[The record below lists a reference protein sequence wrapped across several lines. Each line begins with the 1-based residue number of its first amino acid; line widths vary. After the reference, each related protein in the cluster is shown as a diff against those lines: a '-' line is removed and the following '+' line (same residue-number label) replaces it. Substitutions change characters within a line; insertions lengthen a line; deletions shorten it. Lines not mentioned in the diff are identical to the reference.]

1 MIKRISNRKGNR
13 ILKVQRE
20 YVNNLFMKR
29 IHTIKYKKIDKK
41 ATSKI
46 HIILKNNSTIYS
58 QSYNLFNKN
67 LVFENFSFVNNKK
80 YSRLV
85 NQKRLPLV
93 HANIWDTNLTLATY
107 KKEKMCKENDH
118 NNIGKGKYKSHNKYF
133 FETQFHE
140 PNMPKIP
147 LPSPQRLPIFP
158 NLIIYPFIKLFNFSK
173 KKRTNSS
180 SMLSKNITRKTDKT
194 NFEIQKKIEYI
205 QNSNKKNNNSIK
217 VSNNISK
224 NEYNIE
230 KDINKY
236 DKIGT
241 KNIEETIQKS
251 YINRNIYHYDY
262 SKNSKNA
269 NRVYQNEQ
277 NNYGN
282 DNKNNEESCHIVNN
296 ISSFSQNKYNIKIS
310 NKKVKRKY
318 DEIHI
323 KNMILKKE
331 KAWDKYI
338 IDDTM
343 PLTESIPMHIFHNCR
358 FTKYNYLYIQKYAQ
372 IYKNKIKD
380 TKKTTQNVLN
390 FKPNK
395 KRKICVQCYNTP
407 IMIIDKINTRLGA
420 RKIKKNNKII
430 SPYSKK
436 YCYKNIDKYNK
447 TVKIPPYYS
456 GKYILYKKINPYVFS
471 CLNSFST
478 IYSNRNPNWNQ
489 KINFRIQKKKKSA
502 LVKEE
507 KKQLSKKIIAP
518 LKGKIKNAP
527 KIHNGHLEKK
537 NLNKQILEDQKKK
550 KFIINKKKINHVY
563 NIDNTSCGYQSNKK
577 MKIRERKK
585 KCSLQESKI
594 TKKGK
599 CINSK
604 CLTNNGI
611 NLYNNCF
618 TEMPTKK
625 TDNRIEK
632 NNRQPLTSSF
642 NNKFESSRI
651 NTEPPFCKIK
661 KEVKAPLKQASKIKS
676 INKIKN
682 DHTKN
687 NISSSIQNKNAN
699 YNDNININLQQ
710 SPDKHIDGII
720 KKKSMQTKR
729 NKSNTVIGDHITQT
743 NKMEDKNAKK
753 EVYKSKERNTN
764 NLITSIHKNEN
775 NRKTTAQLNCY
786 KKNEINSKI
795 LNLNIERC
803 KDIIKGHTNL
813 NTINNN
819 NCLKKKYIKS
829 SSVKTEYASS
839 ISSPVS
845 NYSEGISGIRENDTN
860 NKLLEIDN
868 DKIIS
873 QESMLY
879 GLINK
884 NDNKNR
890 LKKFIEDS
898 EKNENQIKQSK
909 YKIGNNND
917 PSFFSHKNNVTNNF
931 SITHCKSKIKN
942 LLPNKTSF
950 IEKNINCWN
959 KTKKAHTTNLPK
971 INTSNLMSSTKIKSE
986 ESLLYE
992 LINSNDNKSKLKQ
1005 IIENSE
1011 KVKEDNELDKYHELI
1026 YPINNMTQENRHI
1039 LMQEETKHL
1048 NNDTNIIIETEH
1060 IQKNTEIKRTEI
1072 VYPYN
1077 NLQKTND
1084 QKITR
1089 KDHISHHEN
1098 FLYQLINKSSNR
1110 IKLQNF
1116 IQEDIKYEQPK
1127 NQHIIKNKLNTT
1139 PPIKYT
1145 PINNTQ
1151 TIQSNELYD
1160 QSSGNLELNKNMP
1173 KEKNVAKDTVSKKYI
1188 KYEKSSKY
1196 SMKKPIK
1203 CEKESLNLAKKQI
1216 CYKNLFTHKYLHSQ
1230 SNYSIKKLAIKT
1242 DSKYKIRINN
1252 SSSKDDKKIKFLN
1265 SQNGNKTT
1273 SKDID
1278 IKNVQNPKKY
1288 KYIKAKIETIKT
1300 EMNKIERDKNI
1311 KTDYY
1316 KKKAL
1321 LLQSNLKKGEEN
1333 IKRKPIE
1340 PRRQKSSISTY
1351 HKFNDNKKDNILKKI
1366 KYQFLNKN
1374 EINEKNMNPKNLSK
1388 KCFKSQHFNIQKK
1401 YPNGIKTSTKYSR
1414 PTNIYEKNGYQRTKC
1429 SLLISKRSFS
1439 KKQKINNGT
1448 SNEVTKQGNI
1458 IENMLEVI
1466 TMTDRNNSNKN
1477 CLNLDK
1483 GIKINNDYN
1492 KNEDRQKIK
1501 YFEQIHNEIKN
1512 KVINKEIRKKTENR
1526 KIIIKKN
1533 YFTILRNNINHNNKQ
1548 KIVEKIQKEKYKTNI
1563 TAFIELIPQTKPTK
1577 MFNKKVTTI
1586 KNEYIVPTPIL
1597 HISKQN
1603 TNKKVNNS
1611 LNPRLD
1617 KIALSF
1623 NPLNK
1628 NIVMHRQEYYISITI
1643 NYCTIPRYIENKIT
1657 IFKWFTKNIINKIDK
1672 AEDRTVHIYGPFKK
1686 MKQISLY
1693 KKINKPKKSLII
1705 DGTSKDNEN
1714 KACRKLQIEDIQ
1726 IKGINKIGKKNSSLI
1741 LDIYKRKCINR
1752 NEKIIFYF
1760 SKNQKYEKLLQF
1772 KSQRKNQ
1779 INKNAM
1785 IIPNEN
1791 IIYTFKVTILVAT
1804 IFRTYMCTVLFIK
1817 NISDTSVC
1825 TSNTIYIL
1833 TKNINSLCNTKK
1845 QVIPL
1850 INDEIKNKIALT
1862 NRINNSPK
1870 LLKIDNNIVEKIEEK
1885 NSLLPLKCLS
1895 NNYTKDAEK
1904 ENPKIKMIQDIS
1916 KKVEKIK
1923 PKENQNNDIEKEILA
1938 IKHLIKEVLDEI
1950 KNGIIKDSN
1959 IEKKK
1964 KRVRSKRKL
1973 LYRKEFVKNILNKNR
1988 KFIKPKLMNEKN
2000 KPIEIL
2006 QKIKKLNKIHTKKT
2020 NTYAPLKN
2028 MVEESSIEI
2037 TQNNEQD
2044 KFAIENFEDSIC
2056 MNNRDLLSDNT
2067 LENQTEENKYAV
2079 QIETS
2084 NDILTIKDK
2093 ENNDS
2098 TCIIVKDGEI
2108 NIPHCNTLPVKNCEE
2123 IKKEIN
2129 KLIDM
2134 VNELKKEYM
2143 NEMINQGFNQKIKED
2158 ITIIEQLENINLENT
2173 NEIIAKKFEHEI
2185 DKIEEENHHPTKILA
2200 LKNSQLDDLK
2210 EKENPQIS
2218 DETNYEIMM
2227 LENLKVNQEKIK
2239 ILPNNH
2245 RSNDPNERISKKIPK
2260 IKFQKKKKSIK
2271 NMKIKFKIMDIIH
2284 EETPTNF
2291 EIKKNNTENIKQIVK
2306 DILTVE
2312 TIKSILKETKDR
2324 CFEENKNE
2332 PMPNDQASIIE
2343 NAKMVNYPETQET
2356 FLKDTPT
2363 TNLSYEKNEQVYIS
2377 SNSIIKKKSKN
2388 INDTKNGMTE
2398 TMQKLLSRKRVTL
2411 NESLAKKRQIFNA
2424 QKDENKRLTD
2434 DFLFSCS

>member
-1 MIKRISNRKGNR
+1 MIKRISNRKWNK
-13 ILKVQRE
+13 ILKAQRE

-29 IHTIKYKKIDKK
+29 IHTIKYKKINKK
-41 ATSKI
+41 ATFKI
-46 HIILKNNSTIYS
+46 HIILKKHSTIYS
-58 QSYNLFNKN
+58 QCYNLFNKN
-67 LVFENFSFVNNKK
+67 LVFENSSFINSKK

-85 NQKRLPLV
+85 NQKRLPLA
-93 HANIWDTNLTLATY
+93 HANKWNTNLTQVTY
-107 KKEKMCKENDH
+107 KKEKMYKENEH
-118 NNIGKGKYKSHNKYF
+118 NNIGKGKYKTHNKYF

-140 PNMPKIP
+140 PNVPKMP
-147 LPSPQRLPIFP
+147 LPIPQRLPIFP

-173 KKRTNSS
+173 KKRTNSG
-180 SMLSKNITRKTDKT
+180 SMLSKNIMRKTDKT

-230 KDINKY
+230 KDKNKY
-236 DKIGT
+236 NKICT
-241 KNIEETIQKS
+241 KNIEENLKKS

-277 NNYGN
+277 VDYGN
-282 DNKNNEESCHIVNN
+282 DNKTNDESHHIVNN

-318 DEIHI
+318 DDIHI
-323 KNMILKKE
+323 KNMVLKKE
-331 KAWDKYI
+331 KTWDKYI
-338 IDDTM
+338 IDDII
-343 PLTESIPMHIFHNCR
+343 PLTESIPMHIFRNCK
-358 FTKYNYLYIQKYAQ
+358 FTKYYYLYIQKYAQ
-372 IYKNKIKD
+372 IYKNKINY
-380 TKKTTQNVLN
+380 TNKTTQHVLN

-395 KRKICVQCYNTP
+395 KLKICPQGYNTP
-407 IMIIDKINTRLGA
+407 IMIIDKINTKQGA
-420 RKIKKNNKII
+420 RKKRKNNKII
-430 SPYSKK
+430 STYSKK

-447 TVKIPPYYS
+447 TVKIPTCYS

-471 CLNSFST
+471 RLNSFST
-478 IYSNRNPNWNQ
+478 ISNSRNPNWNQ

-502 LVKEE
+502 LVKDE
-507 KKQLSKKIIAP
+507 KKQLSKKIITP
-518 LKGKIKNAP
+518 LKGKIKNPP

-550 KFIINKKKINHVY
+550 KFIINKKKINHFY
-563 NIDNTSCGYQSNKK
+563 NIDNTSCRYQSNKK
-577 MKIRERKK
+577 MKICEIKK
-585 KCSLQESKI
+585 KRNLQKPKI
-594 TKKGK
+594 TKKDK

-604 CLTNNGI
+604 CLMNNEI
-611 NLYNNCF
+611 SLYNYCS
-618 TEMPTKK
+618 TEMSTKK
-625 TDNRIEK
+625 TNNRIGK
-632 NNRQPLTSSF
+632 NNIHPLTSSF
-642 NNKFESSRI
+642 NNKFESTRI

-661 KEVKAPLKQASKIKS
+661 KEVKASSKQPSKIKS

-687 NISSSIQNKNAN
+687 NVSSSIQNKNAN

-710 SPDKHIDGII
+710 SSTKHIGSII
-720 KKKSMQTKR
+720 KKKSIQTKR
-729 NKSNTVIGDHITQT
+729 NKSNTRIGDHITQT
-743 NKMEDKNAKK
+743 NKMEDKNGKK
-753 EVYKSKERNTN
+753 EVYKLKERNTN
-764 NLITSIHKNEN
+764 NFITSIHKNGN
-775 NRKTTAQLNCY
+775 NRKTIDQLNCY

-803 KDIIKGHTNL
+803 KDIIKDPTNS
-813 NTINNN
+813 NTTTNNY
-819 NCLKKKYIKS
+819 LKKKYIKS
-829 SSVKTEYASS
+829 NSVKTEYASS
-839 ISSPVS
+839 ISSPIS
-845 NYSEGISGIRENDTN
+845 NYSEGISRIRENDTN
-860 NKLLEIDN
+860 NKLLEIDK

-879 GLINK
+879 GLINN

-942 LLPNKTSF
+942 VLPNKTSF

-959 KTKKAHTTNLPK
+959 KTKKTHTTNLPE

-1026 YPINNMTQENRHI
+1026 YPIKNMSQENRHI
-1039 LMQEETKHL
+1039 LMQEDETKHL
-1048 NNDTNIIIETEH
+1048 HNDTNIIIETEH
-1060 IQKNTEIKRTEI
+1060 IQKNTEIKRTGI

-1077 NLQKTND
+1077 NLQKTTD
-1084 QKITR
+1084 HKVTQ

-1098 FLYQLINKSSNR
+1098 LLYQLINKSSNR
-1110 IKLQNF
+1110 IKLRNF

-1127 NQHIIKNKLNTT
+1127 NQHIIKNNINTT

-1151 TIQSNELYD
+1151 TIQNNELHD
-1160 QSSGNLELNKNMP
+1160 QSSGNVELNKNMP
-1173 KEKNVAKDTVSKKYI
+1173 KEKNVTKDTVSKKYI
-1188 KYEKSSKY
+1188 NYEKSSKY

-1216 CYKNLFTHKYLHSQ
+1216 CYKNLITHKYLHSQ
-1230 SNYSIKKLAIKT
+1230 SNYSIKKSTIKT
-1242 DSKYKIRINN
+1242 DNKYKIRNN
-1252 SSSKDDKKIKFLN
+1252 NNSSKDDKKIKFLN

-1273 SKDID
+1273 SKGID
-1278 IKNVQNPKKY
+1278 TKNVQNLKKY

-1311 KTDYY
+1311 KADDY
-1316 KKKAL
+1316 KKKTL
-1321 LLQSNLKKGEEN
+1321 LLQSNLKNGDEN

-1340 PRRQKSSISTY
+1340 PRKQKSSISTY
-1351 HKFNDNKKDNILKKI
+1351 HKFNDNKKDNILKK

-1374 EINEKNMNPKNLSK
+1374 EINKKNMNPKNLNK

-1401 YPNGIKTSTKYSR
+1401 YPNGIKSSTKYSR
-1414 PTNIYEKNGYQRTKC
+1414 PTNIYEKNSYQSTKC

-1439 KKQKINNGT
+1439 KKQKINNDT

-1458 IENMLEVI
+1458 IETMLEVI
-1466 TMTDRNNSNKN
+1466 TMTDRNNSNNN
-1477 CLNLDK
+1477 CPNMDK

-1512 KVINKEIRKKTENR
+1512 KVINTEIRKKAENR
-1526 KIIIKKN
+1526 KIIIKKK
-1533 YFTILRNNINHNNKQ
+1533 YFTILRNNSNHNNMKR
-1548 KIVEKIQKEKYKTNI
+1548 IVEKIQKEKNKPNF
-1563 TAFIELIPQTKPTK
+1563 TAFIELTPQTKPTK
-1577 MFNKKVTTI
+1577 IFNKKIITI
-1586 KNEYIVPTPIL
+1586 KNEYIVPTLIL
-1597 HISKQN
+1597 HISEQKR
-1603 TNKKVNNS
+1603 NKKMNNS
-1611 LNPRLD
+1611 LKPSLD
-1617 KIALSF
+1617 KIELSF

-1657 IFKWFTKNIINKIDK
+1657 IFKWFTKNIINKM
-1672 AEDRTVHIYGPFKK
+1672 DRTDDRIVHICG
-1686 MKQISLY
+1686 LY
-1693 KKINKPKKSLII
+1693 KKINKSKKSLII
-1705 DGTSKDNEN
+1705 NGASKDNEN
-1714 KACRKLQIEDIQ
+1714 TACRKLQIEDIQ

-1741 LDIYKRKCINR
+1741 FDIYKGKCINR

-1760 SKNQKYEKLLQF
+1760 SKNQKYENLLQF
-1772 KSQRKNQ
+1772 KSERKNQ
-1779 INKNAM
+1779 INKNIM

-1791 IIYTFKVTILVAT
+1791 IIYTFKVTILVTT
-1804 IFRTYMCTVLFIK
+1804 IFRTYVCTVLFIK
-1817 NISDTSVC
+1817 NISDTSKY

-1850 INDEIKNKIALT
+1850 INDEIKNKITLI
-1862 NRINNSPK
+1862 NKINNSPK
-1870 LLKIDNNIVEKIEEK
+1870 LLKIDNNIVEKSEEK
-1885 NSLLPLKCLS
+1885 NRILPLKCLP
-1895 NNYTKDAEK
+1895 NNYMKDTEK

-1988 KFIKPKLMNEKN
+1988 KFIKPKLMNEKH

-2020 NTYAPLKN
+2020 NIYAPLKN
-2028 MVEESSIEI
+2028 IEEESSIEI
-2037 TQNNEQD
+2037 TQNNEQG

-2067 LENQTEENKYAV
+2067 LENQTEENKYAI
-2079 QIETS
+2079 QIDTS

-2098 TCIIVKDGEI
+2098 TCIIVKNDEI
-2108 NIPHCNTLPVKNCEE
+2108 NIPHCNTIPVKNCEE

-2143 NEMINQGFNQKIKED
+2143 NEMINQGFNQKIKEN

-2173 NEIIAKKFEHEI
+2173 NEIIAKKFEHEL
-2185 DKIEEENHHPTKILA
+2185 DKIEEENQPPTKILE
-2200 LKNSQLDDLK
+2200 LKNSQLDNLK
-2210 EKENPQIS
+2210 ENENPQIS

-2227 LENLKVNQEKIK
+2227 LENPKVNQEKIK

-2245 RSNDPNERISKKIPK
+2245 RSNEPNERISKKIPK

-2271 NMKIKFKIMDIIH
+2271 KMKIKFKIMDIIH
-2284 EETPTNF
+2284 EENPTNF
-2291 EIKKNNTENIKQIVK
+2291 EIKKNHTENIKQILK

-2312 TIKSILKETKDR
+2312 TIQNILKETKDQ

-2332 PMPNDQASIIE
+2332 PMPNDQPPIIE
-2343 NAKMVNYPETQET
+2343 NAKVVNYAETQET
-2356 FLKDTPT
+2356 FLKDTST
-2363 TNLSYEKNEQVYIS
+2363 SNLSYEKNEQVYIS
-2377 SNSIIKKKSKN
+2377 NPSIIKKKSKN

-2398 TMQKLLSRKRVTL
+2398 TMKKLLSRKRVTL

>member
-13 ILKVQRE
+13 ILKPQRE

-46 HIILKNNSTIYS
+46 HIILKNHSTVYS
-58 QSYNLFNKN
+58 QCYNLFNKN
-67 LVFENFSFVNNKK
+67 IFFENFSFINNKK

-85 NQKRLPLV
+85 NQKKLPFP

-107 KKEKMCKENDH
+107 EKEKMYKKNEH
-118 NNIGKGKYKSHNKYF
+118 NNNGKGKYKSHNQYF

-140 PNMPKIP
+140 PNMPKMP
-147 LPSPQRLPIFP
+147 LPSPQRLSIFP

-173 KKRTNSS
+173 KKRTNSG
-180 SMLSKNITRKTDKT
+180 SMLSKNITRKTDKI
-194 NFEIQKKIEYI
+194 NFEIQKKIECI

-217 VSNNISK
+217 SSNNISK

-230 KDINKY
+230 KDKNKY

-241 KNIEETIQKS
+241 KNIEEPPQKS
-251 YINRNIYHYDY
+251 YINHNIYHYNY

-269 NRVYQNEQ
+269 NKMYQNEQ
-277 NNYGN
+277 DNYGN
-282 DNKNNEESCHIVNN
+282 DNKRNEESRHIVNN

-323 KNMILKKE
+323 KNMVLKKE

-338 IDDTM
+338 IDDII
-343 PLTESIPMHIFHNCR
+343 PLTESIPMYIFHNCR

-380 TKKTTQNVLN
+380 TKKTTQNLLN

-407 IMIIDKINTRLGA
+407 IMIIDKINTRRCA
-420 RKIKKNNKII
+420 RKKNKNNKII
-430 SPYSKK
+430 STYSKK

-447 TVKIPPYYS
+447 TVKIPTHYS
-456 GKYILYKKINPYVFS
+456 RKYILYKKINPYVFLR
-471 CLNSFST
+471 LNSFST
-478 IYSNRNPNWNQ
+478 ICSSRNPNLNQ
-489 KINFRIQKKKKSA
+489 QINFRIQKKKKYA
-502 LVKEE
+502 LIKEE
-507 KKQLSKKIIAP
+507 KKQLSKKIITP
-518 LKGKIKNAP
+518 LKGKIKNVP

-537 NLNKQILEDQKKK
+537 NLNKQILEGQKKK
-550 KFIINKKKINHVY
+550 KFIVNKKKINHFF

-585 KCSLQESKI
+585 KHNLQGSKI
-594 TKKGK
+594 TKKDK

-611 NLYNNCF
+611 NLYNNCA
-618 TEMPTKK
+618 TEMSTKK
-625 TDNRIEK
+625 TDNRMEK

-642 NNKFESSRI
+642 NNKFERSRI

-676 INKIKN
+676 INKMKN

-687 NISSSIQNKNAN
+687 NVSSSTQNKNAN
-699 YNDNININLQQ
+699 YNDNIYINLQQ
-710 SPDKHIDGII
+710 SQTKHIDSII

-729 NKSNTVIGDHITQT
+729 NKSNTRISDHITQT

-753 EVYKSKERNTN
+753 EVYKLKERITN
-764 NLITSIHKNEN
+764 NLITSIHKNGN

-803 KDIIKGHTNL
+803 KDIIKGHTNS

-829 SSVKTEYASS
+829 NSVKTEYASS

-845 NYSEGISGIRENDTN
+845 NYSEGISRIRENDTN
-860 NKLLEIDN
+860 NKLLEIDK

-917 PSFFSHKNNVTNNF
+917 PSFFSHKNNVINDF

-942 LLPNKTSF
+942 VLPNKTSF
-950 IEKNINCWN
+950 IEKNINCWS

-992 LINSNDNKSKLKQ
+992 LINANDNKSKLKQ

-1026 YPINNMTQENRHI
+1026 YPINNMPQKNRHI
-1039 LMQEETKHL
+1039 LMQEEETKHPH
-1048 NNDTNIIIETEH
+1048 NDTNIIIETEH
-1060 IQKNTEIKRTEI
+1060 IQKKTEIKQTEI

-1077 NLQKTND
+1077 NLQKTPD
-1084 QKITR
+1084 QKITH

-1098 FLYQLINKSSNR
+1098 LLYQLINKSSNR
-1110 IKLQNF
+1110 IKLRNF

-1127 NQHIIKNKLNTT
+1127 NQHIIKSNLNTT
-1139 PPIKYT
+1139 QPIKYT

-1151 TIQSNELYD
+1151 TIQNNKLYD
-1160 QSSGNLELNKNMP
+1160 QSSGNIELNKNMS
-1173 KEKNVAKDTVSKKYI
+1173 KEKNVEKDAVSKKYI
-1188 KYEKSSKY
+1188 NYEKSSKY

-1203 CEKESLNLAKKQI
+1203 CEKKSLNLAKKQI
-1216 CYKNLFTHKYLHSQ
+1216 CYKNLFTHKYLYSQ
-1230 SNYSIKKLAIKT
+1230 SNYSIKKLTIKT
-1242 DSKYKIRINN
+1242 DNKYKIRINN
-1252 SSSKDDKKIKFLN
+1252 NSSKDDKKIKFLN
-1265 SQNGNKTT
+1265 SQNGNKTS
-1273 SKDID
+1273 SKGID
-1278 IKNVQNPKKY
+1278 IKNVQNSKKY

-1311 KTDYY
+1311 KADYY
-1316 KKKAL
+1316 KKKTL
-1321 LLQSNLKKGEEN
+1321 LLQSNLKNCEEN

-1340 PRRQKSSISTY
+1340 QKRQKSSISTY
-1351 HKFNDNKKDNILKKI
+1351 HQFNDNKKDNILKKI

-1388 KCFKSQHFNIQKK
+1388 KCFKSQHFNIHKK

-1414 PTNIYEKNGYQRTKC
+1414 PTNIYKKNDYQSTKC
-1429 SLLISKRSFS
+1429 SLLISKKSFS
-1439 KKQKINNGT
+1439 KKQKINNGA

-1466 TMTDRNNSNKN
+1466 TMTDKNNSNKN
-1477 CLNLDK
+1477 CPNLDK
-1483 GIKINNDYN
+1483 GIKINNVYN

-1501 YFEQIHNEIKN
+1501 YFEQILNEIKN

-1526 KIIIKKN
+1526 KIIIKKK
-1533 YFTILRNNINHNNKQ
+1533 YFNILRNNSNHNNKQ
-1548 KIVEKIQKEKYKTNI
+1548 RIVEKIQKEKYKTNI

-1577 MFNKKVTTI
+1577 IFNKKITTI

-1603 TNKKVNNS
+1603 TNKKMNNS
-1611 LNPRLD
+1611 LKPSLD
-1617 KIALSF
+1617 KIELSF
-1623 NPLNK
+1623 NPINK
-1628 NIVMHRQEYYISITI
+1628 NIVMHKQEYYISITI

-1657 IFKWFTKNIINKIDK
+1657 IFKWFTKKIINKMDITEDK
-1672 AEDRTVHIYGPFKK
+1672 IIHIYGIF
-1686 MKQISLY
+1686 
-1693 KKINKPKKSLII
+1693 KKINKPQKSLII

-1714 KACRKLQIEDIQ
+1714 KASRKLQIEDIQ
-1726 IKGINKIGKKNSSLI
+1726 IKRINKIGKKNSSFI
-1741 LDIYKRKCINR
+1741 SNIYKGKCINR
-1752 NEKIIFYF
+1752 NEKIIFNF
-1760 SKNQKYEKLLQF
+1760 SKNQKHEKLLQF

-1779 INKNAM
+1779 INKNEM
-1785 IIPNEN
+1785 ITPNEN
-1791 IIYTFKVTILVAT
+1791 IIYTFKVTIFVVT
-1804 IFRTYMCTVLFIK
+1804 IFRTYMCTILFIK
-1817 NISDTSVC
+1817 NILDTSVY

-1845 QVIPL
+1845 QVLPL
-1850 INDEIKNKIALT
+1850 INDEIKNKIALI
-1862 NRINNSPK
+1862 NRINSSPK
-1870 LLKIDNNIVEKIEEK
+1870 LLKIDNNIIEKNEEK
-1885 NSLLPLKCLS
+1885 SSILPLKYLP
-1895 NNYTKDAEK
+1895 NNCTKDAEK
-1904 ENPKIKMIQDIS
+1904 ENLKIKMIQDIS

-1923 PKENQNNDIEKEILA
+1923 PKENQNSDIEKEILV

-1959 IEKKK
+1959 IERKK

-1988 KFIKPKLMNEKN
+1988 KFIKLKLMNEKN

-2020 NTYAPLKN
+2020 STYPPLKN

-2037 TQNNEQD
+2037 TQNDEQD

-2056 MNNRDLLSDNT
+2056 MNNRDILSDNT
-2067 LENQTEENKYAV
+2067 LENQTEENKYAI
-2079 QIETS
+2079 QIDAS
-2084 NDILTIKDK
+2084 DDILTIKDK

-2098 TCIIVKDGEI
+2098 TCIIVKDDET
-2108 NIPHCNTLPVKNCEE
+2108 NIPHYNTLPVKNCEE

-2158 ITIIEQLENINLENT
+2158 ITIIEQLENINFENT

-2185 DKIEEENHHPTKILA
+2185 DKIEEENQYPTKILA
-2200 LKNSQLDDLK
+2200 LKNSQLDNLK
-2210 EKENPQIS
+2210 EKEIPQIR

-2239 ILPNNH
+2239 ILPNSH
-2245 RSNDPNERISKKIPK
+2245 RRNEPNERISKKIPK

-2312 TIKSILKETKDR
+2312 TIKNILKETKDQ

-2332 PMPNDQASIIE
+2332 PMPNDQAPTIE
-2343 NAKMVNYPETQET
+2343 NSKVVNYAETQET
-2356 FLKDTPT
+2356 FLKDTPAS
-2363 TNLSYEKNEQVYIS
+2363 NISYEKNEQVYIS
-2377 SNSIIKKKSKN
+2377 SASIIKKKSKN

-2398 TMQKLLSRKRVTL
+2398 TMKKLLSRKRVTL
-2411 NESLAKKRQIFNA
+2411 NESLAKKRQTFNA
-2424 QKDENKRLTD
+2424 QKDESKRLTD

>member
-13 ILKVQRE
+13 ILKAQRE

-41 ATSKI
+41 APYKI
-46 HIILKNNSTIYS
+46 HVILKNHSTIYS
-58 QSYNLFNKN
+58 QCCNLFNKN
-67 LVFENFSFVNNKK
+67 LAFENFSFINNKR
-80 YSRLV
+80 YSKLV
-85 NQKRLPLV
+85 NQKKTPLA
-93 HANIWDTNLTLATY
+93 HANIWNTNLTLPAY
-107 KKEKMCKENDH
+107 EKEKMCKENEH
-118 NNIGKGKYKSHNKYF
+118 NNIEKSKYRSHNKYF

-140 PNMPKIP
+140 SSMPKMP
-147 LPSPQRLPIFP
+147 LVPPQRLPIFP

-180 SMLSKNITRKTDKT
+180 SMLSKNIIRKTDKT
-194 NFEIQKKIEYI
+194 NFEIHKKTEYI
-205 QNSNKKNNNSIK
+205 QNCNKKNNNSIK
-217 VSNNISK
+217 STNNISK

-230 KDINKY
+230 KDKNKY

-241 KNIEETIQKS
+241 KNIEENQKKS
-251 YINRNIYHYDY
+251 YINRNIYHYAY
-262 SKNSKNA
+262 LKNSKNA
-269 NRVYQNEQ
+269 NRVYHNEQ
-277 NNYGN
+277 ENYGN
-282 DNKNNEESCHIVNN
+282 DNKKNEKPHHIVNN
-296 ISSFSQNKYNIKIS
+296 ISSFSQNQYNIKIS

-323 KNMILKKE
+323 KNLVLTKE
-331 KAWDKYI
+331 EPWDKYI
-338 IDDTM
+338 IDDIIL
-343 PLTESIPMHIFHNCR
+343 LTESIPMHIFHNCR

-372 IYKNKIKD
+372 IYKNQI
-380 TKKTTQNVLN
+380 TYPKKTTQHVLN

-395 KRKICVQCYNTP
+395 KRKISAQCYNTP
-407 IMIIDKINTRLGA
+407 IMIIGKINARRGTR
-420 RKIKKNNKII
+420 KKNKNNKAI
-430 SPYSKK
+430 STYSKK

-447 TVKIPPYYS
+447 TVKMPTHYN
-456 GKYILYKKINPYVFS
+456 GKYILYKKINSSVFS

-478 IYSNRNPNWNQ
+478 ICNNQNYNWNQ
-489 KINFRIQKKKKSA
+489 KINFRIHQKKKFA
-502 LVKEE
+502 LIKDE
-507 KKQLSKKIIAP
+507 KKQLSKKIITP

-527 KIHNGHLEKK
+527 KIHNDHLKKK
-537 NLNKQILEDQKKK
+537 NLNKQILECQK
-550 KFIINKKKINHVY
+550 KKKINHFFNV
-563 NIDNTSCGYQSNKK
+563 DNTSCEYISNKK

-585 KCSLQESKI
+585 KHNLQESKMAQ
-594 TKKGK
+594 KGK
-599 CINSK
+599 YINSK
-604 CLTNNGI
+604 CLTNNEI
-611 NLYNNCF
+611 NLYNYCS
-618 TEMPTKK
+618 TEMSTKK

-632 NNRQPLTSSF
+632 NNRQPLISSF
-642 NNKFESSRI
+642 NNKFEINRI

-676 INKIKN
+676 INKMKN
-682 DHTKN
+682 DHKKN
-687 NISSSIQNKNAN
+687 NVSSSIQNKNPN

-710 SPDKHIDGII
+710 HSTKHIDNVI

-729 NKSNTVIGDHITQT
+729 NKSNTIIGDHIIQP
-743 NKMEDKNAKK
+743 NKMEDKNTKK
-753 EVYKSKERNTN
+753 EVNKLKERNAN
-764 NLITSIHKNEN
+764 NIITSTYKNSN

-795 LNLNIERC
+795 LNLNIKRC
-803 KDIIKGHTNL
+803 KDIIKDHTNS

-819 NCLKKKYIKS
+819 NYLKKKYVKS
-829 SSVKTEYASS
+829 NSVKTEYASS
-839 ISSPVS
+839 VSSPVS
-845 NYSEGISGIRENDTN
+845 NYSEGINQVRENDTN
-860 NKLLEIDN
+860 KKLLEIDKN
-868 DKIIS
+868 KIIS

-898 EKNENQIKQSK
+898 EKNENKVERSNH
-909 YKIGNNND
+909 KIEKNND
-917 PSFFSHKNNVTNNF
+917 PYFFSHKNNVINNF
-931 SITHCKSKIKN
+931 SITHCKSEIKN
-942 LLPNKTSF
+942 VLPNKTSF
-950 IEKNINCWN
+950 VDNNINCWN
-959 KTKKAHTTNLPK
+959 KTKKTHTANLPK

-992 LINSNDNKSKLKQ
+992 LINANDNKSKLKQ

-1011 KVKEDNELDKYHELI
+1011 KVKEVNELDKYHELI
-1026 YPINNMTQENRHI
+1026 YPIKNMPQENRHI
-1039 LMQEETKHL
+1039 LMQEEETKHL
-1048 NNDTNIIIETEH
+1048 HNDTNIIIETEH

-1072 VYPYN
+1072 AYPYN
-1077 NLQKTND
+1077 SLQKTND
-1084 QKITR
+1084 QKITH

-1098 FLYQLINKSSNR
+1098 LLYQLVNKSNNR

-1127 NQHIIKNKLNTT
+1127 NQHIIKNNINTT
-1139 PPIKYT
+1139 QPIKYT
-1145 PINNTQ
+1145 PINNTH
-1151 TIQSNELYD
+1151 TIQKDELYN
-1160 QSSGNLELNKNMP
+1160 QNSVNIELNKNMS
-1173 KEKNVAKDTVSKKYI
+1173 KEKSVKKDTASKKYI
-1188 KYEKSSKY
+1188 NYEKSSKY
-1196 SMKKPIK
+1196 SMKKPIN

-1216 CYKNLFTHKYLHSQ
+1216 CYKNLFSHKYLHSQ
-1230 SNYSIKKLAIKT
+1230 SNYSIKKMTIKA
-1242 DSKYKIRINN
+1242 DNKYKIRINN
-1252 SSSKDDKKIKFLN
+1252 NSSKDDKKIKFLN
-1265 SQNGNKTT
+1265 SQNGSKTT
-1273 SKDID
+1273 SKGID
-1278 IKNVQNPKKY
+1278 IKNVQNQKKY
-1288 KYIKAKIETIKT
+1288 KLIKAKIETIKT

-1316 KKKAL
+1316 KKKTL
-1321 LLQSNLKKGEEN
+1321 LLQNNLKKGEEN

-1340 PRRQKSSISTY
+1340 LKRQKSSISTC
-1351 HKFNDNKKDNILKKI
+1351 HKFNDNKKDIILKK
-1366 KYQFLNKN
+1366 KYKFLNKN
-1374 EINEKNMNPKNLSK
+1374 EINEKNMNLKNLSK

-1414 PTNIYEKNGYQRTKC
+1414 PTNIYEKNGYQSTKL
-1429 SLLISKRSFS
+1429 SLLINKRSFS

-1458 IENMLEVI
+1458 IENMSEVI
-1466 TMTDRNNSNKN
+1466 TTTNRNNSIKN
-1477 CLNLDK
+1477 CPNLDK

-1492 KNEDRQKIK
+1492 KNEDRQKRK
-1501 YFEQIHNEIKN
+1501 YFEQILNEIKN
-1512 KVINKEIRKKTENR
+1512 KVINKEIRKKTENK
-1526 KIIIKKN
+1526 KIIIKKK
-1533 YFTILRNNINHNNKQ
+1533 YFTILRNNSNHNNKQ
-1548 KIVEKIQKEKYKTNI
+1548 TNAEKIQKEKNKTNF
-1563 TAFIELIPQTKPTK
+1563 TPFISLIPQTNPTK
-1577 MFNKKVTTI
+1577 IFNKKIPTI

-1597 HISKQN
+1597 DISEQN

-1611 LNPRLD
+1611 LNPSLD
-1617 KIALSF
+1617 KIELSF

-1628 NIVMHRQEYYISITI
+1628 NIVIHRQEYYISITI
-1643 NYCTIPRYIENKIT
+1643 NYCTIPQYIENKIT
-1657 IFKWFTKNIINKIDK
+1657 IFKWFTKKITNKMDITEDK
-1672 AEDRTVHIYGPFKK
+1672 IVHIYATFKK

-1693 KKINKPKKSLII
+1693 KKINKSKKSLII
-1705 DGTSKDNEN
+1705 DEESKDNEN
-1714 KACRKLQIEDIQ
+1714 KACRKLQVENIQ
-1726 IKGINKIGKKNSSLI
+1726 IKGINKIGKKNSSPI
-1741 LDIYKRKCINR
+1741 LDSYKRNYINR

-1772 KSQRKNQ
+1772 KSQSKNQ

-1785 IIPNEN
+1785 ITPNEN
-1791 IIYTFKVTILVAT
+1791 IIYTFKITILVAT

-1817 NISDTSVC
+1817 NISDTSVY
-1825 TSNTIYIL
+1825 TSNTISKL

-1845 QVIPL
+1845 EVIPL
-1850 INDEIKNKIALT
+1850 INGEIENKIALIKK
-1862 NRINNSPK
+1862 INNNPK
-1870 LLKIDNNIVEKIEEK
+1870 CLKIDDNIVEKNGEK
-1885 NSLLPLKCLS
+1885 NDEKSSILPLKCLPS
-1895 NNYTKDAEK
+1895 NYTNDVEK
-1904 ENPKIKMIQDIS
+1904 ENPKIKMIEDIS
-1916 KKVEKIK
+1916 KKVEEIK

-1959 IEKKK
+1959 IERKK

-1973 LYRKEFVKNILNKNR
+1973 LYRKEFVKNILNKNK

-2006 QKIKKLNKIHTKKT
+2006 QKIKKLNKIHTKKASK
-2020 NTYAPLKN
+2020 YALLKN
-2028 MVEESSIEI
+2028 IAEESSLEI
-2037 TQNNEQD
+2037 AQNDEQD
-2044 KFAIENFEDSIC
+2044 KFAIDNFENSIC

-2067 LENQTEENKYAV
+2067 LENHTEENKYAI
-2079 QIETS
+2079 QIDTS

-2098 TCIIVKDGEI
+2098 TCIIVKDDET
-2108 NIPHCNTLPVKNCEE
+2108 NIPHCNTIPVKNCEE

-2158 ITIIEQLENINLENT
+2158 IIIIEQLENINLENT
-2173 NEIIAKKFEHEI
+2173 NEIIPKQFEHEV
-2185 DKIEEENHHPTKILA
+2185 DKIEEENQSPAKILT
-2200 LKNSQLDDLK
+2200 LKNSQLDNLK
-2210 EKENPQIS
+2210 EKESPQIR
-2218 DETNYEIMM
+2218 DKTNYEIMM
-2227 LENLKVNQEKIK
+2227 LENLKVNQKNIK

-2245 RSNDPNERISKKIPK
+2245 HNNKPNERISKKIPK

-2284 EETPTNF
+2284 KETPTNF

-2312 TIKSILKETKDR
+2312 TIKNILKETKDN
-2324 CFEENKNE
+2324 CFGESKNE
-2332 PMPNDQASIIE
+2332 PVPNNQVPNTE
-2343 NAKMVNYPETQET
+2343 NTKVMNYVEMQEDC
-2356 FLKDTPT
+2356 LKDTLAN
-2363 TNLSYEKNEQVYIS
+2363 NLDYEKNEQVYIS
-2377 SNSIIKKKSKN
+2377 SASIIKKKSKN

-2398 TMQKLLSRKRVTL
+2398 TMKKLLSRKRVTL